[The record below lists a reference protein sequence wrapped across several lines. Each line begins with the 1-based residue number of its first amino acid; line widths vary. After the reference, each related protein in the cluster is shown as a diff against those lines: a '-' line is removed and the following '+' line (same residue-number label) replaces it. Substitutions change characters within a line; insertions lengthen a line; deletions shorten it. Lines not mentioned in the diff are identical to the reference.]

1 MKAISL
7 DDLVLLPEPVAL
19 ARHFDA
25 RNWRVVR
32 WLLPFL
38 FLMSLIS
45 VVAVIS
51 AGILWGIVFYGAN
64 LAFTLGI
71 FAARKEEWFAR
82 HFRRILIVYLLFQ
95 FLLWKSWVV
104 RASPGEE
111 ASSGFLVFLA
121 FLIVFLRLRV
131 SEFLLLYG
139 VLGVL
144 SCLRIDPSAPPQGW
158 LLGAFDPEQTIPALV
173 ACACALL
180 WTRAEKRRFLDSFRR
195 ESSRSRERIRMREEI
210 GYARRIQLSMLPQR
224 PPAVDWLEVAAVSL
238 PATEVGGDY
247 YDYFVLSPS
256 RVVLGIGDVAG
267 HGVASGLLL
276 SGLRSCLYLLE
287 KDLAEPVRVLARLS
301 PMVRRT
307 TGKRMFVTLLL
318 AVLDREEG
326 TLTVA
331 SAGHPPLLHA
341 RGGRLQEVGKGAP
354 PLGTF
359 KDARFEA
366 EARTLAPGDLLVLY
380 SDGLVEALDGEGR
393 EYGRERLERVVA
405 QVENG
410 RSPLSIREAILSDLA
425 AFRGNVESADDVT
438 VVVVRVGAGGS
449 GRRQG
454 QDPEA

>member
-7 DDLVLLPEPVAL
+7 DDLVLLPERAAL
-19 ARHFDA
+19 DRHFDA

-38 FLMSLIS
+38 LLMSLIS

-51 AGILWGIVFYGAN
+51 AGMLWGVFFYGAN

-111 ASSGFLVFLA
+111 AESGFLSFLA
-121 FLIVFLRLRV
+121 ILIVFLRLRIP
-131 SEFLLLYG
+131 EFLLLYG
-139 VLGVL
+139 TLGGL
-144 SCLRIDPSAPPQGW
+144 SCLRIDPLAPPPGW
-158 LLGAFDPEQTIPALV
+158 FRGVFEPGQTIPIAVTLVVALV
-173 ACACALL
+173 
-180 WTRAEKRRFLDSFRR
+180 WTRAEKRRFLDSLRR
-195 ESSRSRERIRMREEI
+195 ESIRSRERLRMREEI

-224 PPAVDWLEVAAVSL
+224 PPAVSWLEVAAVSL

-247 YDYFVLSPS
+247 YDWFVLSPS
-256 RVVLGIGDVAG
+256 RVVLVIGDVAG

-287 KDLAEPVRVLARLS
+287 KDLADPVRVLARLN

-331 SAGHPPLLHA
+331 SAGHPPLLL
-341 RGGRLQEVGKGAP
+341 GRDGSLEEVGKGAP

-359 KDARFEA
+359 KDARYET
-366 EARTLAPGDLLVLY
+366 ELRSLAQEDLLVLY
-380 SDGLVEALDGEGR
+380 SDGLVEALNGQEK
-393 EYGRERLERVVA
+393 EYGRERLERVIA
-405 QVENG
+405 RTEKG
-410 RSPLSIREAILSDLA
+410 RSALSIREAVLSDLA
-425 AFRGNVESADDVT
+425 AFRGTAEPADDVT
-438 VVVVRVGAGGS
+438 VVVVRVG
-449 GRRQG
+449 
-454 QDPEA
+454 

>member
-1 MKAISL
+1 VKAISL

-25 RNWRVVR
+25 RNWRVIR

-38 FLMSLIS
+38 FLMSLGGIA
-45 VVAVIS
+45 AVIQ
-51 AGILWGIVFYGAN
+51 AEKPLGIFFYGAN
-64 LAFTLGI
+64 ALLTVAI
-71 FAARKEEWFAR
+71 FAARKEEWFAH
-82 HFRRILIVYLLFQ
+82 HFRRILLAYLLLQ

-104 RASPGEE
+104 RASPGEG

-121 FLIVFLRLRV
+121 LLIVFLRLRV
-131 SEFLLLYG
+131 PEFLLLYG
-139 VLGVL
+139 ALGAL
-144 SCLRIDPSAPPQGW
+144 SYLRIDPLVEPQGW
-158 LLGAFDPEQTIPALV
+158 VRGVFEPGQTIPVVAAFAVALV
-173 ACACALL
+173 
-180 WTRAEKRRFLDSFRR
+180 WTRVERRRFFESFRR

-256 RVVLGIGDVAG
+256 RVVLVIGDVAG

-331 SAGHPPLLHA
+331 SAGHPPLLLT
-341 RGGRLQEVGKGAP
+341 REGRLEEVGKGAP

-366 EARTLAPGDLLVLY
+366 EARPLAPGDLLVLY

-410 RSPLSIREAILSDLA
+410 RSALSIREAILSDLA
-425 AFRGNVESADDVT
+425 AFRGNAESADDVT
-438 VVVVRVGAGGS
+438 AVVVRVGPGAPDRG
-449 GRRQG
+449 
-454 QDPEA
+454 

>member
-1 MKAISL
+1 VKAIPL

-25 RNWRVVR
+25 RNWRVIR

-38 FLMSLIS
+38 LLMSLAAL
-45 VVAVIS
+45 VAVIN
-51 AGILWGIVFYGAN
+51 AGKPWGIVFYGAN
-64 LAFTLGI
+64 IAVTLAI

-82 HFRRILIVYLLFQ
+82 HFRRILLSYLLLQ
-95 FLLWKSWVV
+95 FLLWKTWVV
-104 RASPGEE
+104 RASEPEK
-111 ASSGFLVFLA
+111 ASAGFLVFLA
-121 FLIVFLRLRV
+121 LLIVLLRLRT

-144 SCLRIDPSAPPQGW
+144 SYLRIDPLAEPGNW
-158 LLGAFDPEQTIPALV
+158 LRGAFDAEAAVPTVFALV
-173 ACACALL
+173 VALV
-180 WTRAEKRRFLDSFRR
+180 WTRITRRRFLESFRR
-195 ESSRSRERIRMREEI
+195 ESIRSRERIRMREEI

-224 PPAVDWLEVAAVSL
+224 PPAVDWLDLAAVSL

-256 RVVLGIGDVAG
+256 RVVLVIGDVAG

-287 KDLAEPVRVLARLS
+287 KDLADPVRVLTRLS

-307 TGKRMFVTLLL
+307 TGKRMFMTLLL
-318 AVLDREEG
+318 AVLDRDEG

-331 SAGHPPLLHA
+331 PAGHPPLLHGKA
-341 RGGRLQEVGKGAP
+341 GRLEEVGKGAP

-366 EARTLAPGDLLVLY
+366 EVRPLVSGDLLVLY
-380 SDGLVEALDGEGR
+380 SDGLLEALDDRGR
-393 EYGRERLERVVA
+393 EYGRERLERVIA
-405 QVENG
+405 SVEEG
-410 RSPLSIREAILSDLA
+410 RSALSIREAILSDLS
-425 AFRGNVESADDVT
+425 AFRGTAETADDIT
-438 VVVVRVGAGGS
+438 VVVARVG
-449 GRRQG
+449 
-454 QDPEA
+454 